1 MENNKG
7 KEIINN
13 YGVVAENIDN
23 VTVNLPIHKIKNSIL
38 ASLLEKLIEEKA
50 FETNSEPQPI
60 TYDIREK
67 IDYNN
72 VIKYKDIIEK
82 YASYHS
88 ICDNTLNLIDNVKI
102 GAKKK
107 ILSSINDKYIA
118 IKGEYIRKG
127 QQDNKPLIDIIKES
141 SDSIMDDIV
150 NYHLN
155 FIENI
160 ENMDKYDYEELE
172 INLKAFIT
180 YCFIECKIL
189 ENPNLIKVEK
199 HVNN

>member
-1 MENNKG
+1 MENNKD

-38 ASLLEKLIEEKA
+38 ASFLEKLIENKA
-50 FETNSEPQPI
+50 FETNSDAHSI
-60 TYDIREK
+60 IYDIREK
-67 IDYNN
+67 LDYNN
-72 VIKYKDIIEK
+72 VIKYKEIIEK
-82 YASYHS
+82 YSSYYL
-88 ICDNTLNLIDNVKI
+88 ICDTTLNQIDNVKI
-102 GAKKK
+102 GTKKK

-118 IKGEYIRKG
+118 IKGEYLRKG
-127 QQDNKPLIDIIKES
+127 QQDNKPLMNVIKES
-141 SDSIMDDIV
+141 SDLIMDDIV
-150 NYHLN
+150 NYYLN
-155 FIENI
+155 FITNI
-160 ENMDKYDYEELE
+160 ENMDKYDYEEIE

-199 HVNN
+199 NANN

>member
-1 MENNKG
+1 MGNNKD

-23 VTVNLPIHKIKNSIL
+23 VTVNLPVHKIKTSIL
-38 ASLLEKLIEEKA
+38 ASFLEELIESNA
-50 FETNSEPQPI
+50 FETNLVAPPI

-67 IDYNN
+67 LNYNN

-82 YASYHS
+82 YSSYYL
-88 ICDNTLNLIDNVKI
+88 ICDATLNQIDNVKI
-102 GAKKK
+102 GRKKK

-118 IKGEYIRKG
+118 IRGEYIRKG
-127 QQDNKPLIDIIKES
+127 QQDKKPLMDVIKES

-150 NYHLN
+150 NYYLG
-155 FIENI
+155 FIANI
-160 ENMDKYDYEELE
+160 ENMDKYDYEEIE

-189 ENPNLIKVEK
+189 ENPNLRKVEK
-199 HVNN
+199 NVNN